1 MWRIVDNTNGRILTA
16 LQKHWGGRTATDAL
30 ECTHGF
36 GAVTDIAQEL
46 AYLGF
51 KPHTDFEVRPAKATV
66 FPPALSR

>member
-16 LQKHWGGRTATDAL
+16 LKKHWGGQTANDVL

-36 GAVTDIAQEL
+36 GAAMDVAHEL

-51 KPHTDFEVRPAKATV
+51 KLHTDFEICPAQATT
-66 FPPALSR
+66 LSSTI